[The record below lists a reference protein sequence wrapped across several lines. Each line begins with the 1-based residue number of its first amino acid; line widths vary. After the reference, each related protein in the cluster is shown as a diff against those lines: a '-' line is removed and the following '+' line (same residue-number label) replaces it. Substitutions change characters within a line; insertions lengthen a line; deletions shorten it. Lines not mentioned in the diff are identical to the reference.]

1 MISKIKKKICVVGL
15 GYVGLP
21 LLLIFLKKKYEVYG
35 FEIDKKKIDLLKK
48 KKSYINDISDK
59 ELKKLKKTN
68 LYHKNFSKIKDCDYI
83 IYTLPTPINKYKPD
97 LKDYKKSIID
107 TFKYLKKEQTLI
119 FESTVYPGA
128 TEELF
133 LDQLRKKFEVGK
145 NLYLAYSPERIDPG
159 NAKNKKFKINN
170 TTKLVSGYS
179 KKCLSKIT
187 KIYSTVFKNIY
198 KCNSIKEAECAKVYE
213 NTFRYINIS
222 FVNEFKIMSQKLKI
236 DYNDVIKASS
246 TKQFGFI
253 PFQPGPGIGGHCIPV
268 DPFYLDWISKKNN
281 FYPHM
286 INASKIVNTKLNF
299 WLLNQI
305 KKNIVND
312 KKILVVGLSYK
323 KNINDLRN
331 SPGLSIFKE
340 MLKLYKKKEIRYH
353 DPYVPIVNIGK
364 KKLKSVEN
372 IEKIKFDTAIIFTD
386 HDIINFELIF
396 KNCKKILD
404 TRNVSIREELKKK
417 VIYI

>member
-1 MISKIKKKICVVGL
+1 
-15 GYVGLP
+15 
-21 LLLIFLKKKYEVYG
+21 
-35 FEIDKKKIDLLKK
+35 
-48 KKSYINDISDK
+48 
-59 ELKKLKKTN
+59 
-68 LYHKNFSKIKDCDYI
+68 
-83 IYTLPTPINKYKPD
+83 
-97 LKDYKKSIID
+97 
-107 TFKYLKKEQTLI
+107 
-119 FESTVYPGA
+119 
-128 TEELF
+128 
-133 LDQLRKKFEVGK
+133 
-145 NLYLAYSPERIDPG
+145 
-159 NAKNKKFKINN
+159 
-170 TTKLVSGYS
+170 
-179 KKCLSKIT
+179 
-187 KIYSTVFKNIY
+187 
-198 KCNSIKEAECAKVYE
+198 
-213 NTFRYINIS
+213 
-222 FVNEFKIMSQKLKI
+222 MSQKLKI

-305 KKNIVND
+305 KKNIIND

-353 DPYVPIVNIGK
+353 DPYVPIVKIGK

-372 IEKIKFDTAIIFTD
+372 IEKIKFDTAIIFTN
-386 HDIINFELIF
+386 HDIINFKLIF

-404 TRNVSIREELKKK
+404 TRNVSIKQELKKK